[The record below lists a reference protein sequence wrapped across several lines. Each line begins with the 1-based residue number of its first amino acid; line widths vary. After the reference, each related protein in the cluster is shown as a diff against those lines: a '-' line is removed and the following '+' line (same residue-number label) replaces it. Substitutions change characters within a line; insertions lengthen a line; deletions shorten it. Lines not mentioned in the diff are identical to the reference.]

1 MVDLKGGDR
10 DAIWAGT
17 GWMGLRNPLRLP
29 LRWVAVP
36 NVALVGWMERWL
48 GSRSRS
54 WPWPWLGLDGT
65 LLVPVV
71 VSGEVESCSRRC

>member
-1 MVDLKGGDR
+1 MVGLKGGDR

-29 LRWVAVP
+29 LCWVAVP
-36 NVALVGWMERWL
+36 GMALVGWMERWL
-48 GSRSRS
+48 GSRSRT
-54 WPWPWLGLDGT
+54 WPRFGPWLVLDGT

-71 VSGEVESCSRRC
+71 VSGEVESC

>member
-1 MVDLKGGDR
+1 MVSLKGGDR

-36 NVALVGWMERWL
+36 GMALVGWMEMRL

-54 WPWPWLGLDGT
+54 WPRLGPWLGLDGT

-71 VSGEVESCSRRC
+71 VSGEVEPC